1 LSVKKSRQRSLGLL
15 SLCGDGVFGD
25 SGPTDG
31 GTSGVRLT
39 GAMVGVDSG
48 LLPASC
54 AELTAAAINEL
65 ESNLMPIKMLH
76 EMSVGGITT
85 LSLHVL

>member
-1 LSVKKSRQRSLGLL
+1 
-15 SLCGDGVFGD
+15 
-25 SGPTDG
+25 
-31 GTSGVRLT
+31 
-39 GAMVGVDSG
+39 MVGVDSG